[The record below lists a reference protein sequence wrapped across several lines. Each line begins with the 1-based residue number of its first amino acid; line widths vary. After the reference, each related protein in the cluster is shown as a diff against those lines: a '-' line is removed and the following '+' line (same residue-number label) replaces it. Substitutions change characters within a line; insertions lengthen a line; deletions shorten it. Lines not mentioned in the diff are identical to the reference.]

1 VRGVRE
7 ASISVQT
14 SLARFVHSVRPIRS
28 VQTEICFQVVIW
40 RRIHS
45 SVGSGAGPVNGRDE
59 HRQHCV
65 ESTLC
70 GVNTVWMSGRLDHVY
85 GYSLIRAGQQDCPRN
100 AAHVAAS
107 TCEVTGSP
115 ASAWKRPTAAAVSAV
130 YVPQRPGSP
139 TDGSALI
146 DPTL

>member
-1 VRGVRE
+1 MRGVRE

-28 VQTEICFQVVIW
+28 VQTEICF
-40 RRIHS
+40 S
-45 SVGSGAGPVNGRDE
+45 SGDLAADSASVRGGAGPVNGPDE
-59 HRQHCV
+59 HGQHCV
-65 ESTLC
+65 DGGGSIMST
-70 GVNTVWMSGRLDHVY
+70 GD
-85 GYSLIRAGQQDCPRN
+85 SLIRAGQQDCPRN
-100 AAHVAAS
+100 AAHVATS
-107 TCEVTGSP
+107 TCEVTGSQ